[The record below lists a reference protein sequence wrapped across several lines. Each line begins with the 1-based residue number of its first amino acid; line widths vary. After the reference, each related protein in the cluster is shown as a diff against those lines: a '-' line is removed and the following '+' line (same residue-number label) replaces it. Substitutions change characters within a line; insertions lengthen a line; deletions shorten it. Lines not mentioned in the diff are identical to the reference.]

1 MKLTNTKRA
10 AIGFVLIA
18 ILAVYVYIRRGNQ
31 AFSQRDFM
39 LMGAAIFLVI
49 LNVLGSYYWDVQ
61 NHKRELKKSG
71 K

>member
-18 ILAVYVYIRRGNQ
+18 ILAVYVYVKRGNQ
-31 AFSQRDFM
+31 PFTQRDLM
-39 LMGAAIFLVI
+39 LMGAAIFLVM
-49 LNVLGSYYWDVQ
+49 LNVAGSYYWDVQ
-61 NHKRELKKSG
+61 NHKRALKKSA

>member
-18 ILAVYVYIRRGNQ
+18 IVAIFIWFRRGQQPFNE
-31 AFSQRDFM
+31 RDYW
-39 LMGAAIFLVI
+39 LMGASIFLVT

-61 NHKRELKKSG
+61 NHKRGIRKD
-71 K
+71 

>member
-18 ILAVYVYIRRGNQ
+18 ILAVYIYIRRGNQ
-31 AFSQRDFM
+31 PFIERDFW
-39 LMGAAIFLVI
+39 LMGAAIFLVT
-49 LNVLGSYYWDVQ
+49 LNVIGSYYWDVQ
-61 NHKRELKKSG
+61 NHKRGLKKSG

>member
-31 AFSQRDFM
+31 AFTERDYW
-39 LMGAAIFLVI
+39 LMGASIFLVI
-49 LNVLGSYYWDVQ
+49 LNVAGSYYWDVQ
-61 NHKRELKKSG
+61 NHKRGLKKSG
-71 K
+71 R